1 MPSKSLKF
9 CSHPSCNE
17 LTTERYC
24 DIHREQH
31 ELIEKEKNTRYEKA
45 RSKESAQIYDRTWQK
60 VRLAYLKR
68 NPLCEECLK
77 QDRVTPAVLVHHI
90 VPIKQGGNRLNED
103 NLMSLCFA
111 HHEEKHSRDR
121 WNKPKG

>member
-90 VPIKQGGNRLNED
+90 ENARDNPELRLDPN
-103 NLMSLCFA
+103 NLMSLCNRC
-111 HHEEKHSRDR
+111 HEDIHGKDR
-121 WNKPKG
+121 FKRR

>member
-9 CSHPSCNE
+9 CSHTGCNE

-24 DIHREQH
+24 EIHREQH

-45 RSKESAQIYDRTWQK
+45 RGEESAQIYDRTWQK

-68 NPLCEECLK
+68 FPLCEECERQGK
-77 QDRVTPAVLVHHI
+77 TTPAVLVHHI
-90 VPIKQGGNRLNED
+90 ENARDNPELRLD
-103 NLMSLCFA
+103 PSNLQSLCQRC
-111 HHEEKHSRDR
+111 HEDIHGKDR
-121 WNKPKG
+121 FKRR